1 MIFRLEPRTT
11 VPQAQAKAG
20 TYTTAKAY
28 KYQDLLEESQ
38 TNRLEIIEDSRLH

>member
-1 MIFRLEPRTT
+1 MIFSLEPRTT

-28 KYQDLLEESQ
+28 KYKDLVEWSH
-38 TNRLEIIEDSRLH
+38 TNHLAIIEDSRLH